1 MKKIISKKIL
11 RFYICADL
19 MMNGGVFRRSI
30 MMRLKNLIIPDYIML
45 FLKAMRKTN
54 YYKNNKGII
63 NKILAVYYNYIFK
76 SLGVKLGFTIGE
88 EVFGYGLV
96 IPHYG
101 TIVVGRLND
110 IGNYAVLHTSTCIS
124 SNGKIIGDGL
134 YLSTGVKITS
144 RINLGN
150 NISIGANSVVNK
162 SFNED
167 NIMIAGAPA
176 KYIKEKKPWYTL
188 DSLYYGRME
197 AVERLKEKYNI
208 I

>member
-1 MKKIISKKIL
+1 
-11 RFYICADL
+11 
-19 MMNGGVFRRSI
+19 MNRGVFRRSI

-101 TIVVGRLND
+101 TIIVGRLND